1 MKVFLEPLVHEGL
14 NSASRGGGRGGAR
27 ASLVNKPEKY
37 ANKTNINTIGCK
49 HVVTFNIGN
58 HTSHFLQ
65 PSSLIVSNNGFMLAG
80 IPRAVK
86 IRIKAF
92 LLLVRL
98 CITIIEALW
107 RECGL
112 VFTET
117 AEFTDPRMFNF
128 NFG

>member
-65 PSSLIVSNNGFMLAG
+65 PSSLTVSNNGFMLAG
-80 IPRAVK
+80 MPRAVK

-92 LLLVRL
+92 LLLNVLRL
-98 CITIIEALW
+98 L
-107 RECGL
+107 RRCGESA
-112 VFTET
+112 V
-117 AEFTDPRMFNF
+117 
-128 NFG
+128 

>member
-65 PSSLIVSNNGFMLAG
+65 PSSLIVSNNGFMSAA
-80 IPRAVK
+80 IPQAVK

-98 CITIIEALW
+98 CITIIEALCG
-107 RECGL
+107 ECGL
-112 VFTET
+112 VFTPTSEL
-117 AEFTDPRMFNF
+117 TDVQL
-128 NFG
+128 